1 MYVYIC
7 MYLCVYIMVRVYLKR
22 DGMQPVELANF
33 PRVVFAFIEPSQL
46 TQVKNR
52 EIQTVFDA
60 FARFIGL

>member
-1 MYVYIC
+1 MYVFV
-7 MYLCVYIMVRVYLKR
+7 CVYIMVKVYLKR

-52 EIQTVFDA
+52 EIQAVFDA

>member
-1 MYVYIC
+1 MYIYVCIC
-7 MYLCVYIMVRVYLKR
+7 VCIYIMVGVYLKR
-22 DGMQPVELANF
+22 DGMQPVKLANF

-52 EIQTVFDA
+52 EIQAVFDA